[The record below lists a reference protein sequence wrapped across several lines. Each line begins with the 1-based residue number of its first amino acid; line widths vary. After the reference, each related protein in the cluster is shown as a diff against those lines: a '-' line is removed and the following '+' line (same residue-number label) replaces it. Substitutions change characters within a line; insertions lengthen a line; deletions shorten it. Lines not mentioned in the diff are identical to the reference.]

1 MAVISISNLNVA
13 GSDLFMDSESFMS
26 DLTEQELA
34 GTNGGLSPILV
45 MTVLVNSWWFVGGAV
60 LGAAGAVGAALK

>member
-34 GTNGGLSPILV
+34 GTNGGLTPLLV
-45 MTVLVNSWWFVGGAV
+45 TTVLVNSWWFVGGAV